1 MLQVNQIRASYGKIE
16 VLRDMTLEIPEGN
29 VVAMLGGNGAGK
41 STTMKCIVGLMPVQ
55 SGSITLDGER
65 IDRLP
70 SHERAQMGIA
80 MSPQHRELFPEMTVW
95 ETLEISAISK
105 RIPKEQRG
113 DLEEKI
119 LSHFPRLKERYQQP
133 AGSLSGGEQ
142 QMLATAR
149 ALMLQPRVLLL
160 AEPTAGL
167 APVMAREVMAIIKE
181 LKADNLTIFIVEQNV
196 RVALQ
201 VADYVYI
208 GRQGAIVAE
217 GETSLF
223 SDEDSVF
230 RQYFGAAS

>member
-70 SHERAQMGIA
+70 SHERAQMGLA
-80 MSPQHRELFPEMTVW
+80 MSPQHRELSPEMTVW

-160 AEPTAGL
+160 DEPTAGL

>member
-41 STTMKCIVGLMPVQ
+41 STRMKCIVGLMPVQ

-80 MSPQHRELFPEMTVW
+80 MSPQHGELFPEMTVW

-105 RIPKEQRG
+105 QIPKEQRG

-160 AEPTAGL
+160 DEPTAGL

-201 VADYVYI
+201 GADYVYI

>member
-160 AEPTAGL
+160 DEPTAGL

-223 SDEDSVF
+223 SAEDSVF

>member
-1 MLQVNQIRASYGKIE
+1 MLEVKDIRASYGHIE
-16 VLRDMTLEIPEGN
+16 VLQGMTLRVAESS

-41 STTMKCIVGLMPVQ
+41 STVMKCIVGLVPVQ
-55 SGSITLDGER
+55 SGSIELDGQR

-70 SHERAQMGIA
+70 THRRVQLGIA
-80 MSPQHRELFPEMTVW
+80 MSPQHRELFPEMTVA

-105 RIPKEQRG
+105 KLPKAEQAQ
-113 DLEEKI
+113 LEENI
-119 LSHFPRLKERYQQP
+119 LSHFPRLRDRYAQQTG
-133 AGSLSGGEQ
+133 ALSGGEQ

-160 AEPTAGL
+160 DEPTAGL
-167 APVMAREVMAIIKE
+167 APVMAREVISIIQE
-181 LKADNLTIFIVEQNV
+181 LKAKALTIFIVEQNV

-217 GETSLF
+217 GEAASF

-230 RQYFGAAS
+230 RQYFGAA